1 MRTHASSNSKQ
12 LLQHVL
18 KNIFKIDQDER
29 VSFSKWMEYHCF
41 YHIHELRHDL
51 QSELKHIHDYIDY
64 INIVNGQHCTLKVS
78 PMNKLKLLISLMA
91 TMGLGNAF
99 QLSFQYILSLTY
111 NYFNKF
117 WQEDMIRMTKVPTTQ
132 TPSTTKP
139 FLSLT
144 SRNKT
149 RPDFLSQLVDI
160 FDEPNCDSTKAILLE
175 KDEHD
180 PSPSPN
186 VKSATNLLG
195 TKRAF
200 TRVHSTFP
208 EDSKK
213 IITEECKDVK

>member
-1 MRTHASSNSKQ
+1 MRNHASSNSKQ

-78 PMNKLKLLISLMA
+78 PMNKLKLLISLMP
-91 TMGLGNAF
+91 TMELGNAF
-99 QLSFQYILSLTY
+99 QLSSQYILSLTY

-117 WQEDMIRMTKVPTTQ
+117 WKEDMIRMTKVPTTQ

-139 FLSLT
+139 FLSHA

-149 RPDFLSQLVDI
+149 RPDFPSQLVDI